1 MIVVALTMAENI
13 GKAIIKREHEHFV
26 QETIDNSDYIP
37 FVKITIEG
45 VIDYLMTEGATEK
58 EITTVASTLKAHGK
72 KLFVTYWLKGV
83 EDGEDEGEEE
93 SEAEQC
99 FESIF
104 ENENE
109 SEDEY
114 EEQEKKIMAILD
126 TEKLDVTKNTLKTY
140 LKYLKKHVELPC
152 QLTGIEDFDWEE
164 RYVFGFGSKKEY
176 EELKKTQ
183 PSYKDNFSL
192 INFIDD
198 IDDECDGI
206 FVNVQRVSD
215 KKKFTLPLADLK
227 STDRK
232 SENYQLLEDY
242 SVWFVNN
249 R

>member
-1 MIVVALTMAENI
+1 MIVVALTIAENI

-37 FVKITIEG
+37 FVKRTIEG

-72 KLFVTYWLKGV
+72 KLFVTYWLEGV
-83 EDGEDEGEEE
+83 EDRENEGEAE

-109 SEDEY
+109 GENGGEY
-114 EEQEKKIMAILD
+114 EEQEKKIMAILG

-164 RYVFGFGSKKEY
+164 
-176 EELKKTQ
+176 
-183 PSYKDNFSL
+183 SY
-192 INFIDD
+192 
-198 IDDECDGI
+198 
-206 FVNVQRVSD
+206 
-215 KKKFTLPLADLK
+215 
-227 STDRK
+227 
-232 SENYQLLEDY
+232 
-242 SVWFVNN
+242 
-249 R
+249 